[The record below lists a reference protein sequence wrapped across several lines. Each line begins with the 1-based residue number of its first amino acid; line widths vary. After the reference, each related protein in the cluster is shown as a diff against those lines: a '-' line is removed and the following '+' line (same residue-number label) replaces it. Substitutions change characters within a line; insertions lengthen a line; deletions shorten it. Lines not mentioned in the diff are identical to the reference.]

1 MTIGLYFG
9 SFNPVH
15 IGHLIIANHIITNT
29 NLNQLWFVVSPQN
42 PFKNVNSLLNEYQ
55 RLHLVNIA
63 IEGEA
68 KLRASNIEFKLPRP
82 SYTIDTLAYL
92 KEKHPENK
100 FAIIIGSDGFQ
111 NLNKWKNYEKLV
123 KHYPF
128 YIYKRPGFEIVDSFG
143 AKITIM
149 DAPLLDISSTA
160 IRTMIKEKKSIRFLV
175 PDSVKEE
182 IERNAYYRAP

>member
-15 IGHLIIANHIITNT
+15 VGHLIIANHIINNT

-42 PFKNVNSLLNEYQ
+42 PFKNTNSLLNEYQ

-68 KLRASNIEFKLPRP
+68 KLRGSNIEFKLPKP
-82 SYTIDTLAYL
+82 SYTIDTLTYL
-92 KEKHPENK
+92 KEKYPENK
-100 FAIIIGSDGFQ
+100 FAIVMGSDGFQ

-123 KHYPF
+123 RNYPF
-128 YIYKRPGFEIVDSFG
+128 YIYKRPGFEIAETFG

-149 DAPLLDISSTA
+149 NAPLLDISSTA
-160 IRTMIKEKKSIRFLV
+160 IRKMIKEKKSIRFLV

-182 IERNAYYRAP
+182 IERNAYYRTA